1 MKFLFLGIIIVL
13 LILYKRY
20 FPVLGVEKINWTDLD
35 LKTMKVIDVRDY
47 NDSYNSPI
55 KGAVNIPFGYLH
67 RYYKDLTNGSLY
79 VVVSNSLEKNMSIRF
94 LRNKGFKVD
103 GYFLITDHQRNIE
116 NVCQRRECSG
126 LQ

>member
-1 MKFLFLGIIIVL
+1 MIFLFLSIIIVL

-20 FPVLGVEKINWTDLD
+20 FPVLGVEKINWTDLN
-35 LKTMKVIDVRDY
+35 LETMKVIDVRDY
-47 NDSYNSPI
+47 NDSSNNPI

-67 RYYKDLTNGSLY
+67 RYYKELTNGSFY
-79 VVVSNSLEKNMSIRF
+79 VVVSNTLEKNMSIRF
-94 LRNKGFKVD
+94 LRSKGFKVA

-116 NVCQRRECSG
+116 HVCQRRECSG